1 MELNKIF
8 DKVKMKLDG
17 ELTKLPK
24 EAPIMFFPLR
34 IETHFRH
41 KFDKNSGVNQK
52 QLCVR
57 IIPDELMLDYH
68 TERLT
73 KQEIKDGR
81 IFWLQWY
88 IASCCEKYEYEA
100 WKVLCEKYSV
110 SRASWICRCLKP
122 KSIRDFAKGRKYF
135 YRRPYGDMEVI
146 FSHCKN
152 IENTVSNI
160 RFTKSTI
167 KTDTGEYKFE
177 YDLRQTIGRLKE
189 LLFKLD
195 CCLYTCEYIVDYL
208 YEHVDGTISYLNDR
222 LSYILS
228 FYEENGSLYAHNSRM
243 LELWDIDYTALLS
256 FKKEVEAYREKIAK
270 NKISLNDLI
279 NLYLDDPKHIV
290 FPNVGVREDNQW
302 DLPVTNILPD
312 RFYFIGEIE
321 DGQDGVA
328 DGNGKKKEQ
337 MLYAIGN
344 PVKKNL
350 QMAFSTKSKDEKK
363 DENDEIKEEDIEK
376 LRINENGDLE
386 VEGGLD
392 WMLDY
397 DAAEKAGMAITVP
410 IDEDI
415 CGFRYVY
422 VLGINTDSLNN
433 PDVLENL
440 FIGHNYSATGLELMK
455 AGTPTNMVDDGPEF
469 ICMDKEEI
477 LKRRYDIEVKDVNNV
492 MENPKVKDYDTYF
505 MSSFL
510 KMNFDSCWSRVI
522 NSDSSQRNNVSLAY
536 KVLWSHF
543 VETLPE
549 DVRNGDKKVMD
560 MLDFVG
566 DFVCDYVNPLGNL
579 SVLRVN
585 NLPYGIFPI
594 TNFEVLKNKLKE
606 NAKTEKDRK
615 VTELFCQLINLCDTW
630 KKIRKGMVKS
640 LTKTGNHKLESD
652 FIEMMGQTPYSVSFT
667 ERNVI
672 HSPFFPLH
680 WPIIK
685 ESAYEQEMS
694 DICYF
699 GGQAVDDS
707 YWSTSVEELVAL
719 VEKKVGV
726 NNDEAKLLVS
736 SFYDIFT
743 HRLDA
748 WLSGILCYL
757 YKGHE
762 HTPCVGSYGWV
773 FNLKENS
780 RKEVANKDAIIK
792 SMKLE
797 KVSPSKIYETDGDDQ
812 NHYIMCPTVQ
822 HAYAAAVLRSGYIKN
837 RDKKDKSEDG
847 HNCVNLS
854 SMRVRHAMKLLHAL
868 KSNMSLGV
876 VLGAEMERNLHDDKD
891 ELDVYIYSLRQL
903 YPLSINLTADNGD
916 DRANDYTMQVINGE
930 SLLNSILEKWSYDGS
945 LFDWLENNQD
955 SLDIVGALDLK
966 NNKEHRRAIFRIIE
980 RLADSFDALS
990 DLLLSEGV
998 FRLVM
1003 GDKTNYVAI
1012 SKYLATGEGNLPDPE
1027 IVNMPME
1034 KVVVTY
1040 KTGFALPDPKSTA
1053 DKPLS
1058 VASPSLNGWV
1068 ESQVGD
1074 MDKII
1079 FAVEYVSDGGVED
1092 TYILSL
1098 GTLGITAFEYVYL
1111 SSYIDSFKKYVELK
1125 ARLVLKIY
1133 DGKLTVNFKTDD
1145 YDIKNYSELID
1156 VHNDQLRSSKIR
1168 TLLAKSRAMTPS
1180 DWQCNIEESDYERIM
1195 LDMQDLSD
1203 RYDSLLSKNNDI
1215 YDGLKT
1221 WIDNAKK
1228 QNVLSDKQICEAYN
1242 LVLRSVETGMI
1253 NEMVDFS
1260 SAVFIDNVD
1269 PTVDLTKYNE
1279 IIENQIALVQGVDK
1293 IFKTLSK
1300 RIDEAKES
1308 VNSNSVTAEQYE
1320 SAIKILTLSNFKVEK
1335 RYTLSGV
1342 EGLNDFRPTVKK
1354 TLTAY
1359 KNLDEDIFDDWQGE
1373 ISDVRDGM
1381 RIWRQLQSVQ
1391 TAYDIDMGDVS
1402 IIQTDENDMLKDD
1415 FWMGTEVPNED
1426 TLSDSNTM
1434 VIYNSNAINVSDG
1447 KPLKFCGIVF
1457 DSWVEYIPYKK
1468 RSAGLAIYCDRP
1480 DNEAPQTV
1488 LLAIHPEVNILQ
1500 NRKWTSEILLDV
1512 LGFTRLLA
1520 MNRAVEPDHLYTWP
1534 KTTGDETPT
1543 HLIYPLIG
1551 RTIISYGESRRR
1563 SSGVGSYNGRLE
1575 GDIFDLMVGGD
1586 LLKNL

>member
-1 MELNKIF
+1 MELNNIF

-17 ELTKLPK
+17 ELKNLPK

-100 WKVLCEKYSV
+100 WKVLCEKYPV
-110 SRASWICRCLKP
+110 SRAAWICRCLKP
-122 KSIRDFAKGRKYF
+122 KSIKDFAKGKKYF

-146 FSHCKN
+146 LSHCKS
-152 IENTVSNI
+152 IVKTVSNI
-160 RFTKSTI
+160 KFNKNTLQ
-167 KTDTGEYKFE
+167 TDTGEYKFE
-177 YDLRQTIGRLKE
+177 YDLRQTIARLKE

-208 YEHVDGTISYLNDR
+208 YEHVDGTISYLYDR
-222 LSYILS
+222 LLYILS

-256 FKKEVEAYREKIAK
+256 FKKEVEAYREKISK

-279 NLYLDDPKHIV
+279 SLYLDDPKHIV
-290 FPNVGVREDNQW
+290 FPKVGVREDNQW

-321 DGQDGVA
+321 DGQGGVV
-328 DGNGKKKEQ
+328 DKDGKKKEQ

-350 QMAFSTKSKDEKK
+350 QMAFSTKSINEKK
-363 DENDEIKEEDIEK
+363 DENDEKNEDNIAEK
-376 LRINENGDLE
+376 IRINENGDLE
-386 VEGGLD
+386 IEGGLD

-440 FIGHNYSATGLELMK
+440 FIGHNYSTTGLELMK
-455 AGTPTNMVDDGPEF
+455 AGTPTNLVDDGPEF

-477 LKRRYDIEVKDVNNV
+477 LKRRYNIEVKDVNDV
-492 MENPKVKDYDTYF
+492 RENPNVKDYDTYF

-522 NSDSSQRNNVSLAY
+522 NFDVSQRNNVNLAY
-536 KVLWSHF
+536 NVLWHHF

-549 DVRNGDKKVMD
+549 DIRNGNKKVMS
-560 MLDFVG
+560 MLDFIG
-566 DFVCDYVNPLGNL
+566 DFVCNYVNPLGNL
-579 SVLRVN
+579 PVLRVN

-615 VTELFCQLINLCDTW
+615 VTELFCQLINLCNTW

-640 LTKTGNHKLESD
+640 LTNIGAHTLESD
-652 FIEMMGQTPYSVSFT
+652 FMEMMGQTPYSVSFT

-680 WPIIK
+680 WPDIK
-685 ESAYEQEMS
+685 ESAYVQEMS

-707 YWSTSVEELVAL
+707 YLPTNVEELVSL
-719 VEKKVGV
+719 VEEKVHV

-762 HTPCVGSYGWV
+762 HTPCVGTYGWV
-773 FNLKENS
+773 FNLKENT
-780 RKEVANKDAIIK
+780 RKEVSNKDEIIK

-797 KVSPSKIYETDGDDQ
+797 KASPSKIYETDGDDI

-837 RDKKDKSEDG
+837 RDKSDDG

-854 SMRVRHAMKLLHAL
+854 SVRVRQAMKLLQAL
-868 KSNMSLGV
+868 KQNMSLAV
-876 VLGAEMERNLHDDKD
+876 VLGAEMERNLHDDKE
-891 ELDVYIYSLRQL
+891 ELDVYIYTLRQM

-916 DRANDYTMQVINGE
+916 DRANDYSMQVINGE
-930 SLLNSILEKWSYDGS
+930 ALLNSFLNQWNYNGS
-945 LFDWLENNQD
+945 LYDWLEENKD
-955 SLDIVGALDLK
+955 SLDIVDVLELK
-966 NNKEHRRAIFRIIE
+966 ERDVHRQAIFKIIE

-1003 GDKTNYVAI
+1003 GDKASYVAI
-1012 SKYLATGEGNLPDPE
+1012 SNYLATGEGNLPDPE

-1040 KTGFALPDPKSTA
+1040 KTGVALPDPKTTT

-1058 VASPSLNGWV
+1058 VASPSLNAWV

-1074 MDKII
+1074 MNKII
-1079 FAVEYVSDGGVED
+1079 FAVEYVSDGGYED
-1092 TYILSL
+1092 NYFLSL
-1098 GTLGITAFEYVYL
+1098 GTLGITALEYVYL
-1111 SSYIDSFKKYVELK
+1111 SSYESFKKYVEMKTRFALN
-1125 ARLVLKIY
+1125 VY
-1133 DGKLTVNFKTDD
+1133 DGNVNIIFNTDG
-1145 YDIKNYSELID
+1145 YNIENSEEYID
-1156 VHNDQLRSSKIR
+1156 VYKDQLRLSNIR
-1168 TLLAKSRAMTPS
+1168 TLLSKARTMTPS
-1180 DWQCNIEESDYERIM
+1180 DWQCNIEESDYEKIM
-1195 LDMQDLSD
+1195 LDVQDLSD

-1221 WIDNAKK
+1221 WLDNVKK
-1228 QNVLSDKQICEAYN
+1228 QKILSDKQIFEAYN
-1242 LVLRSVETGMI
+1242 LVSKSVETGMI
-1253 NEMVDFS
+1253 NEMVDFTP
-1260 SAVFIDNVD
+1260 AVFIDNVD

-1279 IIENQIALVQGVDK
+1279 IIEKQIVFVQGVDQ
-1293 IFKTLSK
+1293 IFKTLSN
-1300 RIDEAKES
+1300 RIDEAKET
-1308 VNSNSVTAEQYE
+1308 VKQTTDDVTPEQYE
-1320 SAIKILTLSNFKVEK
+1320 TAIKILTLSNFKVEK
-1335 RYTLSGV
+1335 RYTLSGM
-1342 EGLNDFRPTVKK
+1342 EKLIDFSHVVKK
-1354 TLTAY
+1354 KLSAY
-1359 KNLDEDIFDDWQGE
+1359 ENLDEDIFDDWQDE
-1373 ISDVRDGM
+1373 ISDVREGM
-1381 RIWRQLQSVQ
+1381 RIWNQFQSVQ

-1402 IIQTDENDMLKDD
+1402 IIQTDENDVLKDD
-1415 FWMGTEVPNED
+1415 YWMGTEVPNED

-1434 VIYNSNAINVSDG
+1434 VIYNSNAINVSNG
-1447 KPLKFCGIVF
+1447 KPLKFCGLVF

-1468 RSAGLAIYCDRP
+1468 RTAGLAIHCDRP

-1534 KTTGDETPT
+1534 KNTGDETPT

-1551 RTIISYGESRRR
+1551 RTLISYGETRRR
-1563 SSGVGSYNGRLE
+1563 SSGGSYNGNMD

-1586 LLKNL
+1586 LLKDL